1 MHSRK
6 DIAKDIGI
14 FAIFSS
20 NPKETHMTDVKRI
33 YKFIKGTQIFWL
45 WYKKYGD
52 FTLKVYTD
60 YDWDLNVDDRKSTSG
75 EASFL
80 GEILITWLIK
90 K

>member
-6 DIAKDIGI
+6 DIAHIVGI
-14 FAIFSS
+14 IAIFSS

-33 YKFIKGTQIFWL
+33 YKFIKGTQDFGL
-45 WYKKYGD
+45 WYKKDGD

>member
-1 MHSRK
+1 
-6 DIAKDIGI
+6 
-14 FAIFSS
+14 
-20 NPKETHMTDVKRI
+20 MTDVKRI
-33 YKFIKGTQIFWL
+33 YKFIKGTQDFGL
-45 WYKKYGD
+45 WYKKDGD

>member
-1 MHSRK
+1 ML
-6 DIAKDIGI
+6 
-14 FAIFSS
+14 
-20 NPKETHMTDVKRI
+20 DVKRI
-33 YKFIKGTQIFWL
+33 YKFIKGTQDFGL
-45 WYKKYGD
+45 WYKKDAD
-52 FTLKVYTD
+52 FTLKLYKD